1 MEYKDY
7 YKVLGVDKNASEKE
21 IKSAYRKL
29 AKKYHPD
36 LNPGNEK
43 FQEKFKEVN
52 EAYEVLS
59 DPEKKQKYDTFG
71 SNYDFSQGYNFDP
84 NQYGYS
90 YTSTG
95 GSGDFSDFFEMF
107 FGGSGTRTGDR
118 RGFNVSDL
126 FSDLGGRSRSK
137 KKQREDIYKTDLSIS
152 IKDAYEGITRNV
164 SLQLDGTPIDIPVK
178 IPAGITS
185 GKKIRVNGKKFGI
198 PGNILFTIHIMNGA
212 NITLEGLNLIKTVD
226 IYPWQ
231 AALGDQV
238 MVSTPSGRIKMKVPK
253 EIRGG
258 TKLRVAKKGFKDMKG
273 KIGDLYVIF
282 NIVVPKNLSEK
293 EIDLYKEL
301 EKLHDVKN

>member
-7 YKVLGVDKNASEKE
+7 YKVLGLKKTASEKE

-36 LNPGNEK
+36 LNPNNETY
-43 FQEKFKEVN
+43 QEKFKEIN

-59 DPEKKQKYDTFG
+59 DPDKKQKYDAFG

-95 GSGDFSDFFEMF
+95 GGGDFSDFFEMF
-107 FGGSGTRTGDR
+107 FGGSGAKSGER
-118 RGFNVSDL
+118 RGFNVGDL
-126 FSDLGGRSRSK
+126 FSDLSGKARGRK
-137 KKQREDIYKTDLSIS
+137 TEKDIYKTDLSIS
-152 IKDAYEGITRNV
+152 IKDAYEGITKNV
-164 SLQLDGTPIDIPVK
+164 SLQVEGKPIDIPVK

-198 PGNILFTIHIMNGA
+198 PGNILFTIQILNGA

-238 MVSTPSGRIKMKVPK
+238 LVSTPTERIKMKVPK

-258 TKLRVAKKGFKDMKG
+258 TKLRVANKGFRDMSG
-273 KIGDLYVIF
+273 RTGDLYVVF
-282 NIVVPKNLSEK
+282 NIIVPKNLSVEEK
-293 EIDLYKEL
+293 NCYKEL
-301 EKLHDVKN
+301 EKLHEKSSS